1 MITRTI
7 TFRCSQAQ
15 LSRMD
20 SAIAQTDSNRAAL
33 INDSLEDFLAFAERP
48 DVQALDLFALVAA
61 VDEQGEGCPF
71 SEQA

>member
-1 MITRTI
+1 MIARTI

-20 SAIAQTDSNRAAL
+20 DAIGQTDSNRATL
-33 INDSLEDFLAFAERP
+33 INDSLADFLAFAERP
-48 DVQALDLFALVAA
+48 DVRALDLFELVAA
-61 VDEQGEGCPF
+61 VDEQGESCPF